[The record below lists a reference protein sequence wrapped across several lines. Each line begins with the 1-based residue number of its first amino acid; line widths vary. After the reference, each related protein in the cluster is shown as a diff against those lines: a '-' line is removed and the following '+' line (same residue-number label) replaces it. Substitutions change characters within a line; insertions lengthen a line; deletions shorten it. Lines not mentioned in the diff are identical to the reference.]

1 RNKWK
6 FTTRNLQAGDM
17 VVIKEES
24 LQANEC
30 RLGRIQLICPG
41 ADGKVRVANVLTAR
55 GVIRRPVAKLVRFPM
70 D

>member
-6 FTTRNLQAGDM
+6 FPSRDLQAGDM

-24 LQANEC
+24 LPANEW
-30 RLGRIQLICPG
+30 RLGRIQLVYPG
-41 ADGKVRVANVLTAR
+41 ADGKVRVADVLTAR
-55 GVIRRPVAKLVRFPM
+55 GVIRRPVAKMIRLPM